1 MSINLEKNCINELL
15 KDDPTQKKNI
25 EPIYRYLQTLK
36 LLVHL
41 LKSQSPSNYENTL
54 QELSKI
60 IKLRKICKNEL
71 IIQQGEIGENFFILL
86 NGHLKILTLRP
97 YEYYMSEEEYF
108 LFLLQSRIYNQTD
121 IIQQCNHFNSLVY
134 PIPYENFDAFVKDIS
149 DKEATTGMNLDNPK
163 IIKKAI
169 EVNEIITKEK
179 DNIENKNKTKIII
192 SPEGYIKKNKV
203 SEKIIYNTQLIN
215 NFINSNNTEENCEED
230 INKIKL
236 IMKDRK
242 KVIIPEY
249 EIFYEIE
256 TGSFFG
262 DTSLE
267 SSSCLQEYTIIS
279 VQDESHLAY
288 ISKKEYN
295 SLIHNTIDKRN
306 TNIFNIILYFSLY
319 RPINQV
325 LFEKKYLH
333 FFIDK
338 VYDINNVI
346 FNEGDESGVM
356 YFITDGEYE
365 LSVNKNI
372 LEVNEMIIK
381 YKETLQKI
389 NKNNKISNSYLNTKE
404 EIKQNNSL
412 IVNQKFNTIAANKL
426 ILDKKY
432 IKLSV
437 LYAKDII
444 GLSDVFL
451 YNNENEN
458 YSKDNENSSYNKPT
472 VIFGEQVSKKCL
484 VSCKCLTYNCHT
496 YSLNN
501 IIFNNLYYNEGN
513 YNQTTKNLEI
523 KKICSIIERLQK
535 HKQYI
540 FDLVNQEQNK
550 FSKKI
555 KKLKFFTKNPKIRQ
569 KVKLEPSLYHN
580 ILADI
585 KLSMDSKDKYY
596 NSKLYKRN
604 NNKIL
609 NNETIFNTRHVKS
622 KDKFDFTRQYFPTI
636 TKNKK
641 SNMINKYSLNLKLM
655 KKQKE
660 NAKEKNETIFTI
672 YNKNSSDVSQNNL
685 SKLLIRDFIY
695 EKYFYNYTF
704 NNLND
709 NNNNYNYNYDS
720 QKNIMEDKTLEENN
734 KAINTN
740 FQTEENF
747 QKNTFKSFSCDKT
760 KKFINIKKKNNFFDD
775 TINKNNSLCRTNLD
789 IDSNNTEVFKSNY
802 SNFSIDGRIFE
813 KYNQNQKKMK
823 TVPRLGKNKIRLMKI
838 KPGKIYDPLAFD
850 KFNNFF
856 NFNFRKQYIMV
867 DNN

>member
-1 MSINLEKNCINELL
+1 MSIILENNCINELL
-15 KDDPTQKKNI
+15 KDGQKERKNT

-36 LLVHL
+36 LLLYL
-41 LKSQSPSNYENTL
+41 LRNQSPTNYENTL
-54 QELSKI
+54 QGLSKI
-60 IKLRKICKNEL
+60 IKLKKICKNEL
-71 IIQQGEIGENFFILL
+71 IFQQGETGENFFLLL

-108 LFLLQSRIYNQTD
+108 LFLLRSRVYKQKD
-121 IIQQCNHFNSLVY
+121 IIQQCYHFNSLVY

-149 DKEATTGMNLDNPK
+149 DKETATGMNLDNPK
-163 IIKKAI
+163 IIQKTI
-169 EVNEIITKEK
+169 EVNEIISKEK
-179 DNIENKNKTKIII
+179 DNPEKENSTKILI
-192 SPEGYIKKNKV
+192 SPEEYIKKNKV
-203 SEKIIYNTQLIN
+203 SDNIIHNTRLIN
-215 NFINSNNTEENCEED
+215 NYINNNNIEDNSDED
-230 INKIKL
+230 ISKIKL
-236 IMKDRK
+236 MMKDRK

-249 EIFYEIE
+249 EIFYELE
-256 TGSFFG
+256 NGAFFS
-262 DTSLE
+262 DTCLE
-267 SSSCLQEYTIIS
+267 SPTCLQEYTIIS
-279 VQDESHLAY
+279 VQDESHLVY
-288 ISKKEYN
+288 ISKTEYQ
-295 SLIHNTIDKRN
+295 SLMHQSIGKRN
-306 TNIFNIILYFSLY
+306 MNIFNIILYFSLY

-338 VYDINNVI
+338 VFDINNI
-346 FNEGDESGVM
+346 LFNEGDESRQM

-412 IVNQKFNTIAANKL
+412 IVNQKFNSDAANKL

-432 IKLSV
+432 IKLNI

-458 YSKDNENSSYNKPT
+458 YSKDNEKTNYNKPT

-513 YNQTTKNLEI
+513 YNQSTKELEI
-523 KKICSIIERLQK
+523 RKICSIIERLQK

-540 FDLVNQEQNK
+540 FDLINKEQNK
-550 FSKKI
+550 FTKKI
-555 KKLKFFTKNPKIRQ
+555 KKLKFFTKIPKIRQ
-569 KVKLEPSLYHN
+569 KGKLKPSLYHN
-580 ILADI
+580 ILSDI
-585 KLSMDSKDKYY
+585 KTSMDSKDKYY
-596 NSKLYKRN
+596 NSKIYKRTK
-604 NNKIL
+604 NKII
-609 NNETIFNTRHVKS
+609 NNETILFNRHIRS
-622 KDKFDFTRQYFPTI
+622 KDKFDFSRQYFPTI

-641 SNMINKYSLNLKLM
+641 SNIINKYSLNLKLL

-660 NAKEKNETIFTI
+660 NAKEKNETIYTI
-672 YNKNSSDVSQNNL
+672 YNKNSSDISQNNL
-685 SKLLIRDFIY
+685 AKLLIRDFLY

-704 NNLND
+704 NDLSGD
-709 NNNNYNYNYDS
+709 CNNNFNYSPTNN
-720 QKNIMEDKTLEENN
+720 NFKTE
-734 KAINTN
+734 IN
-740 FQTEENF
+740 FQINAL
-747 QKNTFKSFSCDKT
+747 KSFSCDKN
-760 KKFINIKKKNNFFDD
+760 KKIINIKKNNNFNDD
-775 TINKNNSLCRTNLD
+775 NNNKNSSLNKTNFD
-789 IDSNNTEVFKSNY
+789 FDNNNTEVFKSNY
-802 SNFSIDGRIFE
+802 NNFSIDGTIFE
-813 KYNQNQKKMK
+813 KKNQSQGIN
-823 TVPRLGKNKIRLMKI
+823 TVSRLRNNKIRLMKL
-838 KPGKIYDPLAFD
+838 KPSKVYDPLVLD

-856 NFNFRKQYIMV
+856 NFNFKKQYIMP